1 MAPFV
6 VLMLF
11 ITILIILALTKKVF
25 LLVMATQKIY
35 IKEKQIWIVE
45 IEFF

>member
-1 MAPFV
+1 MVPFV

-11 ITILIILALTKKVF
+11 IAILIILANKKVF
-25 LLVMATQKIY
+25 LLDMATQKMY
-35 IKEKQIWIVE
+35 IKEKKIWTVE